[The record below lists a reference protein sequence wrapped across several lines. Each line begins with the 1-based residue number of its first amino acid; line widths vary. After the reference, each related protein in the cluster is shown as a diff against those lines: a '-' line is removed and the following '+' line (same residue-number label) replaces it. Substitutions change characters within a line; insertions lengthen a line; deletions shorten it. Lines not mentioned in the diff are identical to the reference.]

1 MNKEIAK
8 VKLLSDQL
16 KQKYAQENKNNTLST
31 QKDFSSYHQ
40 MAMILKQQHDEL
52 LNSINEQIDRGA
64 KRKSLTVLEVCQI
77 LKQHF
82 TIIKLNN
89 IANASIAIYDSVTG
103 IYTQNN
109 NMFYQFFRM
118 VEPALNESRCKDVLF
133 TLNTDYTIKTK
144 SLTHNSNLIPVG
156 NGVYNTETDK
166 LEPFNSNYVFTTKV
180 ATNYNENATTSPNI
194 NGWNIEKFMLELA
207 NNDQEEERL
216 LWQIITCVINPNLV
230 NEQAFFLYSEQG
242 STGKGTF
249 QTLLTNLVGSNNK
262 ANLKVTEFNQRFALS
277 RLLGKILCIGDD
289 IEPDT
294 YIKETGNFNSVI
306 TRDPVTI
313 EYKGQNAFNTILIL
327 TVVQSSNGLPKFNN
341 VEGAKRRLC
350 IVPFNHQFK
359 DDKKNPLVKNNYLY
373 RKDVLEY
380 VLYKALH
387 NHFTKLINPQVVQR
401 AQDEYMQTANSV
413 YTFKHDFWDVVNND
427 NHIKKIP
434 TKYLYGWYANFCN
447 YSNYQRVAPNTFTTK
462 FFNLIS
468 ANYNKKVI
476 KLTPDDLKQLRDI
489 DDKKL
494 IDGYHYSLT
503 PYTPHKAYNAFV
515 LKLK

>member
-1 MNKEIAK
+1 MNEEIAK

-16 KQKYAQENKNNTLST
+16 KQKYAQENKNNTLAT
-31 QKDFSSYHQ
+31 QKEFNSYHQ

-156 NGVYNTETDK
+156 NGVYNTDTDK

-207 NNDQEEERL
+207 NNDHEEEKL

-359 DDKKNPLVKNNYLY
+359 DDEKNPLVKNNYLY

-380 VLYKALH
+380 VLHKALH
-387 NHFTKLINPQVVQR
+387 NHFTKLISPQVVQK

-413 YTFKHDFWDVVNND
+413 YAFKHDFWDVVTSKLNIELFPLD
-427 NHIKKIP
+427 
-434 TKYLYGWYANFCN
+434 YLYSWYKRYCEHAS
-447 YSNYQRVAPNTFTTK
+447 YEAISLRK
-462 FFNLIS
+462 FS
-468 ANYNKKVI
+468 KKF
-476 KLTPDDLKQLRDI
+476 
-489 DDKKL
+489 KL
-494 IDGYHYSLT
+494 IVRKEYHPDTVRLSAADRNELRKINDEELVSFSNSSNF
-503 PYTPHKAYNAFV
+503 PQNDKARKV
-515 LKLK
+515 LKKNN

>member
-1 MNKEIAK
+1 MNEEIAK

-31 QKDFSSYHQ
+31 QKEFSSYHQ

-52 LNSINEQIDRGA
+52 LNSINEQSDRGA

-156 NGVYNTETDK
+156 NGVYNTDTDK

-207 NNDQEEERL
+207 NNDHEEEKL

-359 DDKKNPLVKNNYLY
+359 DDEKNPLVKNNYLY

-380 VLYKALH
+380 VLHKALH
-387 NHFTKLINPQVVQR
+387 NHFTKLISPQVVQK

-413 YTFKHDFWDVVNND
+413 YAFKHDFWDVVTSKLNIELFPLDYLYSWYKRYCEHASYEAISLRKFSKKFKLIVKKEYRPILARLFVDDRNELRKIND
-427 NHIKKIP
+427 EELVSFSNSSNFPQSDKPRKVLKKII
-434 TKYLYGWYANFCN
+434 N
-447 YSNYQRVAPNTFTTK
+447 
-462 FFNLIS
+462 
-468 ANYNKKVI
+468 
-476 KLTPDDLKQLRDI
+476 
-489 DDKKL
+489 
-494 IDGYHYSLT
+494 
-503 PYTPHKAYNAFV
+503 
-515 LKLK
+515 